1 MLGSLRE
8 DELRCM
14 GAIHILALNKNSK
27 GEICP
32 ISIPSIWRKLLSSM
46 IVTFRQE
53 AATTYLGPRQHGI
66 GMPSGISR
74 FAKKVADLAVARP
87 DLLFLQTDISNAFGM
102 VHRESV
108 QQVRLQCDESL
119 AACSRAWLSR
129 EATGFVQLP
138 GQQRQRITSARG
150 LQQGDPLSA
159 LAFSIVS
166 WVDTFCSPTKVQ
178 ERENVGIGKRWD
190 HSPGTKKLTQPDG
203 HASRS
208 ACASIHAHGLAIEPQ
223 GLLTSASELPLPC
236 CEFALE

>member
-8 DELRCM
+8 GELRCM
-14 GAIHILALNKNSK
+14 GAIHILALNKNNN
-27 GEICP
+27 GEIRP

-46 IVTFRQE
+46 IVTFHQE
-53 AATTYLGPRQHGI
+53 AATAYLGPRQHGI

-74 FAKKVADLAVARP
+74 FAQKVADLAVARP

-108 QQVRLQCDESL
+108 QQALLQCDESL

-129 EATGFVQLP
+129 EAIGFVQLP

-159 LAFSIVS
+159 LAFSV
-166 WVDTFCSPTKVQ
+166 VMEYALRDVEATLRRQ
-178 ERENVGIGKRWD
+178 
-190 HSPGTKKLTQPDG
+190 
-203 HASRS
+203 
-208 ACASIHAHGLAIEPQ
+208 SI
-223 GLLTSASELPLPC
+223 ELDFNT
-236 CEFALE
+236 FALAYIDDTVLSMPQHTAEAGQEPTAPTLIPLWRAQPRHDGIVVC